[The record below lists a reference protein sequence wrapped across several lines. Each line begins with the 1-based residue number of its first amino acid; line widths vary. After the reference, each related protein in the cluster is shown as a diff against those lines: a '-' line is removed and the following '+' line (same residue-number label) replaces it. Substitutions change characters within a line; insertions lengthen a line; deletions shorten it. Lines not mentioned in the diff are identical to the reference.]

1 MKKLLTICLTLI
13 LEFVLIWLITIIFKM
28 ELMEIL
34 LLASIVIFAVIWLLS
49 LFTRNASNQSHAHNK
64 GYLGY
69 KTGEIRLFTF
79 RVSPIILGV
88 ISFALVSL
96 IATVIYYASYF

>member
-1 MKKLLTICLTLI
+1 MAYNHNLQDGIDGDFTTGKHSDFRRYLAA
-13 LEFVLIWLITIIFKM
+13 IT
-28 ELMEIL
+28 
-34 LLASIVIFAVIWLLS
+34 VH
-49 LFTRNASNQSHAHNK
+49 RNASNQSHAHNK